1 MTFNGIIMS
10 LLLVNI
16 TMYFIQ
22 LYSIYYLLE
31 IHDFIIVYNTLDSK

>member
-1 MTFNGIIMS
+1 MTFNSIIMS

-22 LYSIYYLLE
+22 LYSIYNLLE
-31 IHDFIIVYNTLDSK
+31 IHDFIIFYNTLDSK